1 MMNSSI
7 LSQSGHTAYGIK
19 EFVVD
24 TTDDIEKLP
33 IDVPM
38 ESAALVIE
46 NGAVWM
52 INSKHEWK
60 EIVSSSESGSG
71 SSDTTAS
78 LPFANSMTF

>member
-1 MMNSSI
+1 MNNGI
-7 LSQSGHTAYGIK
+7 LSQSGHTSYGVK

-24 TTDDIEKLP
+24 TADDIEKLP

-38 ESAALVIE
+38 GSAALVIE

-60 EIVSSSESGSG
+60 EIMSSSTS
-71 SSDTTAS
+71 SSDSSNSTTS
-78 LPFANSMTF
+78 LPLASSMTF

>member
-1 MMNSSI
+1 MNNGI

-38 ESAALVIE
+38 GSAALVIE

-60 EIVSSSESGSG
+60 EIMSSSESNSG
-71 SSDTTAS
+71 SSDTTTS